1 MIFPVEGGARTKAVW
16 PRMDSTSPG
25 NGSTFWGGTTGF
37 VSSARMDAPIIAK
50 KTQTE
55 KLHRII
61 VIIAVVPG

>member
-1 MIFPVEGGARTKAVW
+1 
-16 PRMDSTSPG
+16 MDSTSPG
-25 NGSTFWGGTTGF
+25 NGSTFWGSTAGF

-61 VIIAVVPG
+61 VIIADSFG